1 MRKIICY
8 LIIVFIIASSTPI
21 NTYAKEYQNALEAV
35 NDANSFLYEKLK
47 LSGYYKLKDKIPV
60 KNTNGKTE
68 KKELALY
75 EEYAKHGPVV
85 FENKPVFV
93 YGDNPSAVSAEQTS
107 NGNRSFYYVQDVPK
121 LKELLDKGKYQINDK
136 IYRAFGYANNGSV
149 FANPDFPNDN
159 KGYLSK
165 DKRWVSFPWLPN
177 NRKTLYFENGN
188 TEIKDISDV
197 RDYIDS
203 WISKEVDTI
212 FTPYELDINLNE
224 NIYKNDPDK
233 RSKYFAQNALNPP
246 QVENFENCLY
256 IIQPPTEHVWG
267 LGIAFYYWDGNTGNS
282 TFDYYLNYKSFLL
295 KPFDMMDDDELYA
308 QFKHVYPSQP
318 SEKAEPG
325 EEVKVGIIVGSKL
338 NNKAYQ
344 GVDYKLKITK
354 KDGTSIPYNKVSSS
368 EIVMTDQKIDIPASG
383 TRFYISFTMP
393 EDSDVYFEF
402 KLNEDGKDPE
412 EINLE
417 NNILSWKIGLS
428 KRIPATTGH
437 IDIPYNVL
445 SKSVKFTLADGKDI
459 AAELET
465 RNNGSLFGNAWGQLD
480 VVNNSP
486 QLFKPFDFSGNTV
499 NEAVSGPTAKIIK
512 HPEISTTIH
521 RRDATNVND
530 NDKYDDPEN
539 KKWLNGTS
547 GSDTKTV
554 NNGKISFNTGKAYAH
569 YEYHCSGCNVKEDG
583 SSYCPGHED
592 DTDAEFNGST
602 DTRSITT
609 HIYNGKQT
617 IAPKTYK
624 NQIDTNTDTSWTK
637 NLFWTSEPYKFNVIR
652 LMYNMDGN
660 NTLSSPVRVNGQY
673 KRTFTNQNSANSE
686 WKIASRLK
694 DNYKKS
700 SIEKGVLATDK
711 AFSGIEFPIKSGFY
725 FNPAGKY
732 TFKITTVTYKPSKGS
747 TKDHTDL
754 VQAFINAFRYESNLV
769 YKDKN
774 NHPVYLN
781 NQPAKLSGKGYV
793 GQPAVLS
800 VNSVGLDG
808 RKWMEVEYNKN
819 STIYYTKA
827 QPEVIEYPK
836 VIDERTDNHLSVAT
850 DKDADAKT
858 DARWKNILEGYTE
871 SGTLGSFNSYKYR
884 EYINDKQDENKE
896 GMYKITETSTVT
908 IKVNPANM
916 KAYTHDRMAD
926 GDYYVK
932 AWVADIPF
940 AGNTDNAYK
949 VLPAL
954 QGISTLDRINIK
966 VVGSKSDDINFSNQ

>member
-1 MRKIICY
+1 MRKTICY
-8 LIIVFIIASSTPI
+8 LLSIFFIASNIYI
-21 NTYAKEYQNALEAV
+21 NTYAKEYQTAIEAV
-35 NDANSFLYEKLK
+35 NDANSFLYDTLI
-47 LSGYYKLKDKIPV
+47 LQDYYKVRIKIPIE
-60 KNTNGKTE
+60 NANGKIE
-68 KKELALY
+68 KKELGLY
-75 EEYAKHGPVV
+75 EKYAKKGPVV
-85 FENKPVFV
+85 FKDSPVFA
-93 YGDNPSAVSAEQTS
+93 YGNDPETVSKGISSTEK
-107 NGNRSFYYVQDVPK
+107 YYYFAKDVGELATL
-121 LKELLDKGKYQINDK
+121 LKEGKYQPDEK
-136 IYRAFGYANNGSV
+136 IFRALGYAIDGSV
-149 FANPDFPNDN
+149 FANPDFPHDN
-159 KGYLSK
+159 QGYKSK
-165 DKRWVSFPWLPN
+165 DKRWVEFPWKPKN
-177 NRKTLYFENGN
+177 TKTLYCENGRKPD
-188 TEIKDISDV
+188 TKDISDV
-197 RDYIDS
+197 RYYIDK
-203 WISKEVDTI
+203 WITENQFSPQDLNR
-212 FTPYELDINLNE
+212 YLNE
-224 NIYKNDPDK
+224 NIYKNDPVR
-233 RSKYFAQNALNPP
+233 RSRYFAQNALNPP
-246 QVENFENCLY
+246 PVENFENCLY

-267 LGIAFYYWDGNTGNS
+267 LGIAFYYWDGNTSNS
-282 TFDYYLNYKSFLL
+282 TFDYHLNYKSFLL
-295 KPFDMMDDDELYA
+295 KPFDMMDNDELYA
-308 QFKHVYPSQP
+308 QFKHVYPSLP

-354 KDGTSIPYNKVSSS
+354 KDGTPVPYSKVLSS
-368 EIVMTDQKIDIPASG
+368 EIVMTDEKIDIPASG

-393 EDSDVYFEF
+393 EDSDVNFEF

-412 EINLE
+412 ENNLE
-417 NNILSWKIGLS
+417 NNMLSWKISLS
-428 KRIPATTGH
+428 RRIPATTGN

-445 SKSVKFTLADGKDI
+445 SKSIKFVLADGKDI
-459 AAELET
+459 AAELEAA
-465 RNNGSLFGNAWGQLD
+465 NNGSLFGNAWGQLD
-480 VVNNSP
+480 VINNSP
-486 QLFKPFDFSGNTV
+486 QLFKPFSFSGNTV
-499 NEAVSGPTAKIIK
+499 NESVSGSAAKIIK
-512 HPEISTTIH
+512 HPEINTTIH

-539 KKWLNGTS
+539 KKWLNDTS
-547 GSDTKTV
+547 GSDIKTV
-554 NNGKISFNTGKAYAH
+554 DNGKISFNTGKAYAH
-569 YEYHCSGCNVKEDG
+569 YEYHCSGCMEREDG

-609 HIYNGKQT
+609 FIYNGKQA
-617 IAPKTYK
+617 IVPKTYK
-624 NQIDTNTDTSWTK
+624 NQIDTNNDTSWTK
-637 NLFWTSEPYKFNVIR
+637 NLSWTSEQYKFNVIR
-652 LMYNMDGN
+652 LMYNMDEN
-660 NTLSSPVRVNGQY
+660 KTLSGPVRINGQY
-673 KRTFTNQNSANSE
+673 KRSFTNQNSANSE
-686 WKIASRLK
+686 WKITSSLK
-694 DNYKKS
+694 DSYKKS

-725 FNPAGKY
+725 FNPTGKY
-732 TFKITTVTYKPSKGS
+732 TFKITTLSYKPSKGS

-774 NHPVYLN
+774 NRSVYLN
-781 NQPAKLSGKGYV
+781 NQPAKLSGKGYA

-836 VIDERTDNHLSVAT
+836 VIDERTDNHLGVTT

-884 EYINDKQDENKE
+884 EYVNDKQDDNKE

-908 IKVNPANM
+908 IKVNPANI
-916 KAYTHDRMAD
+916 KAYTQDRMAD

-949 VLPAL
+949 VLPVL